1 MANDLANDDQSEWG
15 FESRLLRAIAHPIRL
30 KILAALC
37 EGSLCVNDVN
47 DMLDIP
53 QPQVSQHMAA
63 LRKVQVV
70 ACHTNGPLRC
80 YYILKP
86 TLIKKLIRL
95 LSEEHPAR
103 ERNRATVIREANRQR
118 ELKS

>member
-1 MANDLANDDQSEWG
+1 MENADQSDWG
-15 FESRLLRAIAHPIRL
+15 PESQLLRAIAHPTRL

-63 LRKVQVV
+63 LRKVEVV
-70 ACHTNGPLRC
+70 ACHINGPLRC

-86 TLIKKLIRL
+86 TLIKKLMRL
-95 LSEEHPAR
+95 LYEEHPSR
-103 ERNRATVIREANRQR
+103 QRDRNTVIREANKRRQVQ
-118 ELKS
+118 S